1 MALIFAKGDARL
13 CCKARD
19 GNRCCEL
26 VIVQADGA
34 TRVEQYPDRAAMLR
48 RQHELVRAWKAQSR
62 HELEAERV
70 PASTIRR
77 L

>member
-1 MALIFAKGDARL
+1 MALIVAKGDARL
-13 CCKARD
+13 YCEARN

-26 VIVQADGA
+26 VIMHADGA

-48 RQHELVRAWKAQSR
+48 RQHELVRAWKAQGW

-70 PASTIRR
+70 PVSTVRR
-77 L
+77 